1 MVSKHGGFD
10 MSYYLLTDTIRPCTE
25 NELFSQT
32 EYQYVAVLTTSE
44 WAQNRNRFDMGIEL
58 DLDAGDIHNTKAEV
72 NYDSLTGTFRI
83 PDRENIGSKDY
94 RFAFA
99 LDEKGIVFIDDSGKA
114 EKMIDAIRR
123 TKRWRKPSLERFL
136 YDFLEQIVENDLSV
150 MERYEGELNRIE
162 DSILNNKGPE
172 DLGRVNEIHS
182 DIRKLLVHY
191 EQLIDM
197 TQELEENENGFF
209 SEENLRYIHLFMNL
223 LARRHDS
230 AASLR
235 DYTMQVRDLYHAQ
248 LEVRQNRI
256 MTLLTVVT
264 TIFMPLTLIVGWYG
278 MNFRYM
284 PELEW
289 RFGYPVVIVVSIAV
303 AVACLLFF
311 KKKKWL

>member
-1 MVSKHGGFD
+1 
-10 MSYYLLTDTIRPCTE
+10 MSYYLLAETMRSCTGE
-25 NELFSQT
+25 ELHAQND
-32 EYQYVAVLTTSE
+32 YKYVAVLTTPE
-44 WAQNRNRFDMGIEL
+44 WNRERERFDMGIEL
-58 DLDAGDIHNTKAEV
+58 EPDAGNIHNTKAEV
-72 NYDSLTGTFRI
+72 NYGSLTGTFQL
-83 PDRENIGSKDY
+83 PDRENIESNDF

-114 EKMIDAIRR
+114 QQMIDVIRR
-123 TKRWRKPSLERFL
+123 TRRWRKPSLERFL
-136 YDFLEQIVENDLSV
+136 YDFLEQIVEDDLTI
-150 MERYEGELNRIE
+150 MERYEAELNRIE
-162 DSILNNKGPE
+162 DAILNSEEYK
-172 DLGRVNEIHS
+172 DLGRVTEIHN

-191 EQLIDM
+191 EQIIDM
-197 TQELEENENGFF
+197 TQELEGNENGFF

-223 LARRHDS
+223 IARRHDS

-256 MTLLTVVT
+256 MTILTVIT

-289 RFGYPVVIVVSIAV
+289 RFGYPAVIAVSIAI

-311 KKKKWL
+311 KRKKWL

>member
-1 MVSKHGGFD
+1 MN
-10 MSYYLLTDTIRPCTE
+10 YYLLTDTVQPCE
-25 NELFSQT
+25 EEDLFGQT
-32 EYQYVAVLTTSE
+32 GYKYVAVLTTSE
-44 WAQNRNRFDMGIEL
+44 WARDRDRFDMGIEL
-58 DLDAGDIHNTKAEV
+58 ELDPGDIHNTKAEV

-114 EKMIDAIRR
+114 EQMISAIRR
-123 TKRWRKPSLERFL
+123 TKRWRTPSLERFL

-150 MERYEGELNRIE
+150 LESYEAELNLIE
-162 DSILNNKGPE
+162 DSILLNTLKPE
-172 DLGRVNEIHS
+172 DLVKVNEIHS
-182 DIRKLLVHY
+182 DIRKLLIHY
-191 EQLIDM
+191 EQIIDM
-197 TQELEENENGFF
+197 THELEENENGFF

-223 LARRHDS
+223 LTRRHDS
-230 AASLR
+230 AAALR
-235 DYTMQVRDLYHAQ
+235 DHTMQVRDLYHAQ

-256 MTLLTVVT
+256 MTLLTIVT

-289 RFGYPVVIVVSIAV
+289 RFGYPVVIGMSIFIAI
-303 AVACLLFF
+303 ACLLFF
-311 KKKKWL
+311 KKKK

>member
-1 MVSKHGGFD
+1 
-10 MSYYLLTDTIRPCTE
+10 MSYYLLADTMRPCTGE
-25 NELFSQT
+25 ELHAQNECK
-32 EYQYVAVLTTSE
+32 YVAVLTTPE
-44 WAQNRNRFDMGIEL
+44 WKQERERFDMGIEL
-58 DLDAGDIHNTKAEV
+58 EPDAGNIHNTKAEV
-72 NYDSLTGTFRI
+72 NYDSLTGTFQL
-83 PDRENIGSKDY
+83 PDRENIESNDF

-114 EKMIDAIRR
+114 QQMIDAIRR
-123 TKRWRKPSLERFL
+123 TRRWRKPSLERFL
-136 YDFLEQIVENDLSV
+136 YDFLEQIVEDDLSI
-150 MERYEGELNRIE
+150 MERYEAELNRIE
-162 DSILNNKGPE
+162 DAILNSEEHK
-172 DLGRVNEIHS
+172 DLGRVTEIHN

-191 EQLIDM
+191 EQIIDM

-223 LARRHDS
+223 IARRHDS

-256 MTLLTVVT
+256 MTLLTVIT

-289 RFGYPVVIVVSIAV
+289 RFGYPVVIVVSIIIAV
-303 AVACLLFF
+303 SCLLFF

>member
-1 MVSKHGGFD
+1 
-10 MSYYLLTDTIRPCTE
+10 MSYYLLDDIIRPCTE
-25 NELFSQT
+25 EELLAQT
-32 EYQYVAVLTTSE
+32 GHKYVAVLTTPE
-44 WAQNRNRFDMGIEL
+44 WARERDRFDMGIEL
-58 DLDAGDIHNTKAEV
+58 EPDARDIHNTKAEV
-72 NYDSLTGTFRI
+72 NYDSLTGTFLI
-83 PDRENIGSKDY
+83 PDRENIEERDF

-114 EKMIDAIRR
+114 EQMIDAIRR

-136 YDFLEQIVENDLSV
+136 YDFLELIVENDLSL
-150 MERYEGELNRIE
+150 MERYEEELIRIE
-162 DSILNNKGPE
+162 DSILNSKGDG
-172 DLGRVNEIHS
+172 DLGRVIDIHN

-191 EQLIDM
+191 EQIIDM
-197 TQELEENENGFF
+197 TQEFEENENGFF

-223 LARRHDS
+223 MARRRDS

-235 DYTMQVRDLYHAQ
+235 DHAVQVRDLHHAQ

-256 MTLLTVVT
+256 MTLLTVIT

-289 RFGYPVVIVVSIAV
+289 RYGYLAVIIVSIAV
-303 AVACLLFF
+303 VIFCLIFF
-311 KKKKWL
+311 RKKKWL

>member
-1 MVSKHGGFD
+1 
-10 MSYYLLTDTIRPCTE
+10 MSYYLLAETIQHCTE
-25 NELFSQT
+25 KELLAQT
-32 EYQYVAVLTTSE
+32 ENKYVAVLSTSE
-44 WAQNRNRFDMGIEL
+44 WARDREHFDMGIEL

-83 PDRENIGSKDY
+83 PDRENIGTKDY

-114 EKMIDAIRR
+114 EQMIDAIRR

-136 YDFLEQIVENDLSV
+136 YDFLEQIVEDDLPV
-150 MERYEGELNRIE
+150 MERYEAELNRIE
-162 DSILNNKGPE
+162 DAILSTQETE

-182 DIRKLLVHY
+182 DIRKLLIHY
-191 EQLIDM
+191 EQIIDM

-289 RFGYPVVIVVSIAV
+289 RFGYPVVIVVSITV
-303 AVACLLFF
+303 AVSCLLYF

>member
-1 MVSKHGGFD
+1 MN
-10 MSYYLLTDTIRPCTE
+10 YYLLTDTVQPCE
-25 NELFSQT
+25 EEDLFGQT
-32 EYQYVAVLTTSE
+32 GYKYVAVLTTSE
-44 WAQNRNRFDMGIEL
+44 WARDRDRFDMGIEL
-58 DLDAGDIHNTKAEV
+58 ELDPGDIHNTKAEV

-114 EKMIDAIRR
+114 ESMINAIRR

-136 YDFLEQIVENDLSV
+136 YDFLEQIVEDDLRV
-150 MERYEGELNRIE
+150 LERYEAELNRIE
-162 DSILNNKGPE
+162 DTILSTLEPE
-172 DLGRVNEIHS
+172 NLGRVNEIHS
-182 DIRKLLVHY
+182 DIRKLLIHY
-191 EQLIDM
+191 EQIIDM

-289 RFGYPVVIVVSIAV
+289 RFGYPVVILVSITI

-311 KKKKWL
+311 KRKKWL

>member
-1 MVSKHGGFD
+1 
-10 MSYYLLTDTIRPCTE
+10 MSYYLLADTMRPCTGE
-25 NELFSQT
+25 ELHAQD
-32 EYQYVAVLTTSE
+32 EYKYVAVLTTPE
-44 WAQNRNRFDMGIEL
+44 WNRERERFDMGIEL
-58 DLDAGDIHNTKAEV
+58 EPDAGNIHNTKAEV
-72 NYDSLTGTFRI
+72 NYDSLTGTFQL
-83 PDRENIGSKDY
+83 PDRENIDSNDF

-114 EKMIDAIRR
+114 QQMIDAIRR
-123 TKRWRKPSLERFL
+123 TRRWRKPSLERFL
-136 YDFLEQIVENDLSV
+136 YDFLEQIVEDDLSI
-150 MERYEGELNRIE
+150 MERYEAELNRIE
-162 DSILNNKGPE
+162 EAILNSEEYK
-172 DLGRVNEIHS
+172 DLGRVSEIHN
-182 DIRKLLVHY
+182 DIRKLLIHY
-191 EQLIDM
+191 EQIIDM

-223 LARRHDS
+223 IARRHDS

-248 LEVRQNRI
+248 LEVKQNRI

-289 RFGYPVVIVVSIAV
+289 KFGYPVVIVVSISI

>member
-1 MVSKHGGFD
+1 MKRGNF
-10 MSYYLLTDTIRPCTE
+10 MSYYLLTDTVRPCE
-25 NELFSQT
+25 EEDLFGQT
-32 EYQYVAVLTTSE
+32 GYKYVAVLTTSE
-44 WAQNRNRFDMGIEL
+44 WARDRDLFDMGIEL
-58 DLDAGDIHNTKAEV
+58 ELDSGDIHNTKAEV

-114 EKMIDAIRR
+114 EEMINEIRR
-123 TKRWRKPSLERFL
+123 TRRWRKPSLERFL
-136 YDFLEQIVENDLSV
+136 YDFLEQIVEKDLSV
-150 MERYEGELNRIE
+150 LERYEAELNSIE
-162 DSILNNKGPE
+162 DTILNTLEPE

-182 DIRKLLVHY
+182 DIRKLLIHY
-191 EQLIDM
+191 EQIIDM

-223 LARRHDS
+223 IARRHDS

-264 TIFMPLTLIVGWYG
+264 TIFMPLTLIAGWYG

-289 RFGYPVVIVVSIAV
+289 RFGYPVVIAVSIAV
-303 AVACLLFF
+303 AVGCLLFF

>member
-1 MVSKHGGFD
+1 
-10 MSYYLLTDTIRPCTE
+10 MSYYLLADTIRPCTE
-25 NELFSQT
+25 EELLAQT
-32 EYQYVAVLTTSE
+32 DLKYVAVLSASE
-44 WAQNRNRFDMGIEL
+44 WARDREHFDMGIEL
-58 DLDAGDIHNTKAEV
+58 EPDTEDIHNTKAEV
-72 NYDSLTGTFRI
+72 NYDSLTGTFRL
-83 PDRENIGSKDY
+83 PDRENIEGRDF

-114 EKMIDAIRR
+114 EQMIAAIRR
-123 TKRWRKPSLERFL
+123 TKRWRQPSLERFL
-136 YDFLEQIVENDLSV
+136 YDFLEQIGENDLPI
-150 MERYEGELNRIE
+150 MERYEDELNRIE
-162 DSILNNKGPE
+162 DAILDSQGQG
-172 DLGRVNEIHS
+172 DLGRVIDIHN
-182 DIRKLLVHY
+182 DVRKLLVHY
-191 EQLIDM
+191 EQIIDM

-223 LARRHDS
+223 MARRHDT

-235 DYTMQVRDLYHAQ
+235 DHTMQVRDLCHAQ

-289 RFGYPVVIVVSIAV
+289 RYGYLAVILVSIAV
-303 AVACLLFF
+303 VIFCLILF